1 MNEQLTKHISK
12 FVAVGDDELVEIN
25 TFFKVVNVKKKANL
39 LVAGDT
45 CNQTFFVSKGLLRK
59 FFISDKGVE
68 NTTEFALENW
78 WLTDV
83 LSFTN
88 RHSSEFYIQAVEN
101 AEVLSLSRENYRR
114 LLHQHP
120 AMEKYFRCIF
130 EKAYGAAQ
138 MRIKYQYD
146 FSREELY
153 HHFRLRYPEFLQRV
167 PQYLIAS
174 YLGFTPEYL
183 SEIRRKSLS

>member
-25 TFFKVVNVKKKANL
+25 RFFKVVNVKKKANL

-78 WLTDV
+78 WMTDV

-101 AEVLSLSRENYRR
+101 AEVLSLSRENYQR

-153 HHFRLRYPEFLQRV
+153 HHF
-167 PQYLIAS
+167 
-174 YLGFTPEYL
+174 
-183 SEIRRKSLS
+183 